1 MANSLDATVTLAPHS
16 AQLDKANGRRCLCLR
31 EKSRTRRDSNHS
43 LRIGLNHG
51 ELTFT
56 TGASQPP
63 SRSREPPRRRNSRWN
78 GCAIVFLIV
87 VAPIANTARL
97 CARNPYHD
105 IGLLVMF
112 FGMTLLGVG
121 LFLVVVGGAAVFGVR
136 L

>member
-56 TGASQPP
+56 TGASQTR

-78 GCAIVFLIV
+78 GCAIAFDAPCSPTAGERPHSFRATRFWKRSPPVTERNLLI
-87 VAPIANTARL
+87 AWSTS
-97 CARNPYHD
+97 
-105 IGLLVMF
+105 
-112 FGMTLLGVG
+112 LLG
-121 LFLVVVGGAAVFGVR
+121 
-136 L
+136 